1 MICNCLSFFLQTQQ
15 KNQGEPLVEQEDHQR
30 HSQIQGPA
38 RAKYVSP
45 ELSEAVERARR
56 RREEEERRAREER
69 LAACAEKLKKLDEK
83 FGKIE
88 RQASRPEE
96 SSKEGE
102 GKEAPLSPS
111 RDHSKNHHDS
121 WQHATRGNKDVT
133 PDKMGGLNMYHKY
146 FLITFSDASECA
158 HSSSPGHSYREESN
172 FSNYHG
178 SEDDNPEPSSPSGDY
193 GGSLPSKPAS
203 SRFQK
208 QPQHQQQ
215 RVSPR

>member
-1 MICNCLSFFLQTQQ
+1 M
-15 KNQGEPLVEQEDHQR
+15 
-30 HSQIQGPA
+30 
-38 RAKYVSP
+38 SP

-88 RQASRPEE
+88 RQASRLDEGN
-96 SSKEGE
+96 KEGE

-121 WQHATRGNKDVT
+121 WLYATRGNKSGTTDRT
-133 PDKMGGLNMYHKY
+133 GGLKTNHKY
-146 FLITFSDASECA
+146 FKIILSDASECA
-158 HSSSPGHSYREESN
+158 HNSSPGHSYREDSH

-193 GGSLPSKPAS
+193 SGGLPSKPAS
-203 SRFQK
+203 NRFQK

-215 RVSPR
+215 RVSPSWCRTL

>member
-1 MICNCLSFFLQTQQ
+1 ML
-15 KNQGEPLVEQEDHQR
+15 
-30 HSQIQGPA
+30 
-38 RAKYVSP
+38 P

-88 RQASRPEE
+88 RQASRLEE
-96 SSKEGE
+96 GNKEGD

-121 WQHATRGNKDVT
+121 WQYATRGNKNLT
-133 PDKMGGLNMYHKY
+133 TDKMGGLNTNHK
-146 FLITFSDASECA
+146 FFKIKFSDASECA
-158 HSSSPGHSYREESN
+158 HNSSPGQSYREESN
-172 FSNYHG
+172 FSNHHG

-193 GGSLPSKPAS
+193 GESLPSKPTS
-203 SRFQK
+203 NRFQK

-215 RVSPR
+215 RVSLS